1 MTTLITGV
9 GLIGTSFAK
18 FAMERGERLVFVDAE
33 PRSDYLAQKLGD
45 GDVAVLRRD
54 IRDLPAL
61 IQAMT
66 GHQVDTVIHTAG
78 LIGGRV
84 ADPLYTGVQVNVLGT
99 VNVAEAVRL
108 AGVTRLVHVSTFGV
122 YDRSKEG
129 EVPITED
136 FPLGGAHPYT
146 ATKVANELLL
156 QAYAGQYGF
165 ELIVVRPANVFG
177 VGHFWAG
184 SGGGATVQALVEAGI
199 QGEIARMPATRDFEY
214 VYAKDV
220 GRAVDLAATVP
231 QPAQTKFN
239 VGNGTITSFAE
250 LVEAVKA
257 VLPELSVEVLPGDS
271 PIPNLKQPMDLSASK
286 QHLGWEP
293 RFSLEAAFQDYADE
307 LRVFLARTR
316 P

>member
-61 IQAMT
+61 IQAMMD
-66 GHQVDTVIHTAG
+66 HQVDTVIHTAG

-108 AGVTRLVHVSTFGV
+108 TGVTRLVHVSTFGV

-129 EVPITED
+129 DVPITED
-136 FPLGGAHPYT
+136 YPLGGTHPYT
-146 ATKVANELLL
+146 ATKVANEHLL
-156 QAYAGQYGF
+156 QAYAGKYGF

-184 SGGGATVQALVEAGI
+184 SGGGAAVQALVEAGI
-199 QGEIARMPATRDFEY
+199 QGETAKMSAIRDFEY

-231 QPAQTKFN
+231 QPTQTIFN
-239 VGNGTITSFAE
+239 VGNGRITSFAE

-257 VLPELSVEVLPGDS
+257 VLPDLSVEVLPDDS
-271 PIPNLKQPMDLSASK
+271 PVLNIKQPMNLSASK
-286 QHLGWEP
+286 LHLGWEP
-293 RFSLEAAFQDYADE
+293 RFSLEAAFRDYADE
-307 LRVFLARTR
+307 LRQFSAHG
-316 P
+316 